1 MHNSKKIFPK
11 FLKRCYNT
19 KIRNLVIKMNKEQIL
34 NRVNILLISDNEAD
48 YNAVVNYG
56 FKKITHFKS
65 IINADAYFKA
75 HPDDLDKFD
84 LVIKGRQKVQQV
96 CFEGNTELDNKI
108 NNMPHE
114 IANIY
119 IFDYADEKDYR
130 YYCNNARTETHDMSS
145 VLNFYVRQLLADK
158 ELQEKLNNADPLAP
172 LTMPLITYPQSKK
185 DLKVL
190 LLLSGIVYTNDED
203 AIKEKLD
210 VDIQLEEDNN
220 YGLGR
225 NVIRK
230 MGDYDIIIAS
240 KVYSNNLIYMNEEHI
255 EQGQLKGKGLGLV
268 AIYDDDSIF
277 TMMSDGDYTFN
288 YIGTELIVRS
298 AIGNINR
305 ESQEVKEEHYKVKT
319 DSRAKLA
326 ISIVEKAIINY
337 HQALKEI
344 NGRGLE
350 DVKPEEFSK
359 YEEEYIQANEQYEQ
373 GKKEYARQVQIY
385 DDILRAA
392 QKYLSNKKRGR
403 TKNTPADIKIT
414 ESANGITIENYIKA
428 RKICS
433 LTISLNDENKN
444 RVFIIQTAK
453 DNGLLTSPCE
463 VAIYP
468 IEKSYNVNR
477 PNENQ
482 IRALNGV
489 WKKIERDIV
498 PINASCAQSL
508 KLAKQSRRKNRHNK
522 N

>member
-1 MHNSKKIFPK
+1 
-11 FLKRCYNT
+11 
-19 KIRNLVIKMNKEQIL
+19 
-34 NRVNILLISDNEAD
+34 
-48 YNAVVNYG
+48 
-56 FKKITHFKS
+56 
-65 IINADAYFKA
+65 
-75 HPDDLDKFD
+75 
-84 LVIKGRQKVQQV
+84 
-96 CFEGNTELDNKI
+96 
-108 NNMPHE
+108 
-114 IANIY
+114 
-119 IFDYADEKDYR
+119 
-130 YYCNNARTETHDMSS
+130 
-145 VLNFYVRQLLADK
+145 
-158 ELQEKLNNADPLAP
+158 
-172 LTMPLITYPQSKK
+172 
-185 DLKVL
+185 
-190 LLLSGIVYTNDED
+190 
-203 AIKEKLD
+203 
-210 VDIQLEEDNN
+210 
-220 YGLGR
+220 
-225 NVIRK
+225 

-277 TMMSDGDYTFN
+277 TMTSDGDYTFN
-288 YIGTELIVRS
+288 HIGTELIVRT

-305 ESQEVKEEHYKVKT
+305 QSQEVKKEHYKVKT

-350 DVKPEEFSK
+350 DVKPEDFSK

-373 GKKEYARQVQIY
+373 EKEEYARQIQIY
-385 DDILRAA
+385 DDILRTV
-392 QKYLSNKKRGR
+392 KRYLSNKKRAR

-414 ESANGITIENYIKA
+414 ESADGITIENYIKA

-453 DNGLLTSPCE
+453 DNGVLTSPCE

-468 IEKSYNVNR
+468 IEKSYNLNR

-498 PINASCAQSL
+498 PLNASCAQSL
-508 KLAKQSRRKNRHNK
+508 KLAKQSQRKNRHNK